1 MATPYRL
8 YTDVIIHGDFNN
20 GTSVEAQRRN
30 IAFLQGIWDLAVFF
44 NYSFHIKVPNAKLV
58 KMKEN
63 TNGSINNE

>member
-30 IAFLQGIWDLAVFF
+30 IAFLQGIWNLAIFF
-44 NYSFHIKVPNAKLV
+44 NYSLRFLSV
-58 KMKEN
+58 
-63 TNGSINNE
+63 